1 LVLYFFLKDES
12 QFVQHLFVKKLRER
26 LMQSEQLKYGLPSV
40 FISYFVLAGTEQ
52 DEERKAFV
60 SDALNLC
67 VQDKRQQVWSIMCVL
82 RC

>member
-1 LVLYFFLKDES
+1 
-12 QFVQHLFVKKLRER
+12 
-26 LMQSEQLKYGLPSV
+26 MQWEQQRYGLSSM

-52 DEERKAFV
+52 DEEVKSFV

-67 VQDKRQQVWSIMCVL
+67 VQDKRQQVWSLMCVT